1 MNRLLSFVFCC
12 LLFCLSISAQQEDK
26 SGLRAFRVLVP
37 EEQIVQGDRVQIVYE
52 LEATNYSIRS
62 FSGGVECGQVEKL
75 DTEKSDIGGV
85 LRIRVTATFRIFGAG
100 KLKVIPM
107 RALVDGKEVYS
118 DEAEI
123 DVAPNPKYG
132 RQWLIAY
139 DFLKEKGVSSPLLS
153 YKYGSETIC
162 AFSDDKNECFVIT
175 VSESYSRYVDKPV
188 LSYATGNSMWNG
200 ERTDRDN
207 TIYAIL
213 SQYNRQLK
221 YLRDRNEVYSANSLT
236 DIAVNPRGVTPLLRA
251 IEYGQDY
258 PYNMLFPKEKYEGKD
273 SCCIA
278 GCGPV
283 ALAQLLSYYQNP
295 VELND
300 FSVLTT
306 KSGKR
311 YKIDMSTY
319 PVKWNE
325 SKRDLANLMLNCA
338 GSVSAELSPYGTSS
352 SLGNFKSA
360 LIDYWGYSPQCRM
373 IKNSNDHDA
382 LSLIYREIDNKRP
395 VIVSD
400 DSHIFVCDGYSQDY
414 LHYNLGWNGHCNGYY
429 RAIVIPTMD
438 DNQLPFNMF
447 LMGIRPLE
455 KELEISVDV
464 TEPGTLSMLLDETV
478 QNSVTSLAVTGK
490 INGDDIRFLRKIAGA
505 GADGDDIG
513 SLMKLDLSGA
523 RIIGGSNYLVRSA
536 DGIVL
541 KGYQRDASGS
551 FSYNYNMSEIT
562 DDDWTE
568 ITRRELFKLD
578 HVTLLKAEDG
588 LYYASYQTVDDVISE
603 HMFSDCENLTEIILP
618 KNIKKIDS
626 YAFHNCKALKIV
638 ENRPETVNKTAFQNS
653 GINK

>member
-12 LLFCLSISAQQEDK
+12 LLFCLSISAQQDDK
-26 SGLRAFRVLVP
+26 NGLRAFRVYVP

-75 DTEKSDIGGV
+75 ETEKSDMGGV
-85 LRIRVTATFRIFGAG
+85 LRIRVAATFRIFGAG
-100 KLKVIPM
+100 KLKVTPM
-107 RALVDGKEVYS
+107 KALVDGKDVYS
-118 DEAEI
+118 DETEI

-132 RQWLIAY
+132 RQWQIAY

-188 LSYATGNSMWNG
+188 LAYATGNSMWNG

-221 YLRDRNEVYSANSLT
+221 YLRDRNEVYSANNLT

-258 PYNMLFPKEKYEGKD
+258 PYNMLFPKEKFEGKD

-295 VELND
+295 VELKD

-325 SKRDLANLMLNCA
+325 SKRDLANLMLNSA
-338 GSVSAELSPYGTSS
+338 GSVSAEISPYGTSS

-429 RAIVIPTMD
+429 RAIVIPGMD

-447 LMGIRPLE
+447 LMGIRPLDNE
-455 KELEISVDV
+455 VAMSVDV

-490 INGDDIRFLRKIAGA
+490 IDGDDIRFLRKIAGA

-562 DDDWTE
+562 DDDWAE

-578 HVTLLKAEDG
+578 HITLLKAEDG

>member
-1 MNRLLSFVFCC
+1 MTRLLSFVFCC
-12 LLFCLSISAQQEDK
+12 LLFYLSISARQNDK
-26 SGLRAFRVLVP
+26 SGLRAFRVYVP
-37 EEQIVQGDRVQIVYE
+37 EEQIVQGDRIQIVYE

-85 LRIRVTATFRIFGAG
+85 LRIRVSATFRIFGAG
-100 KLKVIPM
+100 KLKVTPM
-107 RALVDGKEVYS
+107 KALVDGKDVYS

-132 RQWLIAY
+132 RQWQIAY

-188 LSYATGNSMWNG
+188 LAYATGNSMWNG

-221 YLRDRNEVYSANSLT
+221 HLRDRNEVYSANSLT

-283 ALAQLLSYYQNP
+283 ALAQLLSYYQKP

-373 IKNSNDHDA
+373 IKNNNDHDA